1 MTHEL
6 VLGETVETVRR
17 NVFYGLQMAGLVGAI
32 ILLLT
37 AIAWHKVARRHASW
51 LNFMITWI
59 ISCSSYLFLMR
70 EPLGQQPDHNLC
82 LFQAALVFSV
92 PTLTSGATIALVIH
106 IYKTL
111 SSLLTAPTNRPRTS
125 WATAALVI
133 GPYIPAWAMFA
144 FALRLG
150 LGKPSLVYRP
160 DDGTYCT
167 LATNLPGRVS
177 AVIVAAIMILCL
189 ALEVVIFR
197 NLRRTWATLQ
207 KDSQIAIIIRVLAFT
222 LVGMLSIILS
232 LVFLAIPSDG
242 EAFNI
247 VIALVPVSSVLIF
260 GTQKD
265 IFAAWTSGFRRCDR
279 AREEDMRETFTRVES
294 RQTVDHPIV

>member
-6 VLGETVETVRR
+6 VLRESVEVVRR

-37 AIAWHKVARRHASW
+37 AVIWHKIARRHASW

-70 EPLGQQPDHNLC
+70 EPLGRQPDHNLC
-82 LFQAALVFSV
+82 LFQAALTYSV
-92 PTLTSGATIALVIH
+92 PSLTSGATIALVVH
-106 IYKTL
+106 IYTTL
-111 SSLLTAPTNRPRTS
+111 SSLLTVPTNRPQTS

-150 LGKPSLVYRP
+150 LGEPSLVNRP

-167 LATNLPGRVS
+167 LNTNLPGRVS
-177 AVIVAAIMILCL
+177 AVIVATIMILCL
-189 ALEVVIFR
+189 ATELVIFW

-207 KDSQIAIIIRVLAFT
+207 KDSQSAVAIIIRVLAFT

-232 LVFLAIPSDG
+232 LIFLAIPSDG
-242 EAFNI
+242 GAFNI

-265 IFAAWTSGFRRCDR
+265 IFAAWTSVFRSRDR
-279 AREEDMRETFTRVES
+279 AHGDDTFTRVES
-294 RQTVDHPIV
+294 RQSVNRLVV